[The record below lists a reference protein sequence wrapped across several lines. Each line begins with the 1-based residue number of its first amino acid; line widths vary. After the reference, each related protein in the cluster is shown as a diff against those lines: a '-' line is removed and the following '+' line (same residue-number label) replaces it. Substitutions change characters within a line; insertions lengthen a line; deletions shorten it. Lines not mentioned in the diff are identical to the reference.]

1 MMDVPSERAEEI
13 FFASLE
19 KESDEARR
27 IFIEQA
33 CSEDED
39 LLLAVKNLLTSY
51 QGGERLFDAIHATSI
66 SVVELTRTIQ
76 EQDQNAETAGA
87 PGSTDSE
94 IGKTIGPYTLLE
106 KIGEGGGGNVY
117 LAEQKLPVRRQV
129 ALKIIRLG
137 MDSRSVIS
145 RFEAE
150 QQALA
155 MMEHPNI
162 AQVFDAGT
170 TTDGRPYFVMELVHG
185 VPVTK
190 YCEQCGLDI
199 PQRLELFIQI
209 CHAIQHAHQKGI
221 IHRDIKPSNI
231 LIAEIDG
238 ATVPKVID
246 FGIAKATDGQILDD
260 GAAYTVCEQFVGTPA
275 YMSPEQAEGKE
286 ANIDVRSDIYSL
298 GVLLYE
304 LLASSPPFD
313 QKKLIRSGLEEM
325 LRTIRERDPSRP
337 SVKLGKL
344 PTEELEKISENRHL
358 HANRLLTLL
367 SGDLDWIV
375 MKALDKDRERRYRS
389 ADGFADDVQR
399 YLHHEPVIARPP
411 SRRYRFRKLVRRN
424 KVVFAAGSIVI
435 AVLLINSSVSTWL
448 LVKERMARKRAQQAE
463 AEKVT
468 IQKEAET
475 LRVSVQDQE
484 KLAKA
489 LVLFR
494 RDEKELAD
502 AILDGIPAVQASPG
516 YATMYREIGDWH
528 ALNRRW
534 NKAKARFDV
543 LVRINEFE
551 GADSTMDDSRS
562 VALLVEQN
570 YLEDY
575 ERFRESLINRYA
587 GTDSPIIAQRILREC
602 LLTPANHELMNALHQ
617 FAQVV
622 EEAFDKVGTDS
633 VKGWQAYAMAM
644 WAYRTGDYEQS
655 LHWCEQANPYNGH
668 FPTRDLSIKLI
679 QTAAL
684 YQLGQV
690 GAAKTHLN
698 SVRKEIEAFFLEK
711 PKESDRVWRGF
722 WFDHSY
728 VRIHQHEVESVI
740 EPPASQR

>member
-1 MMDVPSERAEEI
+1 MMDIPSERAEEI
-13 FFASLE
+13 FFAALE
-19 KESDEARR
+19 KESDGERG
-27 IFIEQA
+27 IFIGQA
-33 CSEDED
+33 CAGDND
-39 LLLAVKNLLTSY
+39 LFLEVEKLLASY
-51 QGGERLFDAIHATSI
+51 QGGERLFDAIHATSF
-66 SVVELTRTIQ
+66 SVVELTKTIQ
-76 EQDQNAETAGA
+76 EQGGDIGPASSPRSN
-87 PGSTDSE
+87 DSE
-94 IGKTIGPYTLLE
+94 VGKCIGPYTLLE

-117 LAEQKLPVRRQV
+117 LAEQKVPVRRQV

-137 MDSRSVIS
+137 MDSRSVIA

-185 VPVTK
+185 IPVTK
-190 YCEQCGLDI
+190 YCEQYGLDI

-231 LIAEIDG
+231 LIAELDG
-238 ATVPKVID
+238 TTAPKVID

-275 YMSPEQAEGKE
+275 YMSPEQADGKVSD
-286 ANIDVRSDIYSL
+286 IDVRSDIYSL

-304 LLASSPPFD
+304 LLASTPPFD

-337 SVKLGKL
+337 SVKLGRL
-344 PTEELEKISENRHL
+344 PAGELEKISVCRHL
-358 HANRLLTLL
+358 PAHRLLTLL

-389 ADGFADDVQR
+389 ADGLGDDVQR
-399 YLHHEPVIARPP
+399 YLNDEPVIARPP
-411 SRRYRFRKLVRRN
+411 SRRYRLRKLVRRN

-435 AVLLINSSVSTWL
+435 AVLLISSSVSTWL
-448 LVKERMARKRAQQAE
+448 LIKERITRRRAVRAE

-475 LRVSVQDQE
+475 LRLGIQDQE
-484 KLAKA
+484 KLAQA

-494 RDEKELAD
+494 RGEMDQADTVLDE
-502 AILDGIPAVQASPG
+502 ISSVQASPG

-534 NKAKARFDV
+534 AKAKARFDV

-562 VALLVEQN
+562 AALLVEQN
-570 YLEDY
+570 YREEY

-587 GTDSPIIAQRILREC
+587 GTDNPIIAQRILREC
-602 LLTPANHELMNALHQ
+602 LLIPTNHELMNALHQ

-622 EEAFDKVGTDS
+622 EEAFDKVGADP

-644 WAYRTGDYEQS
+644 WTYRSGDYEQS
-655 LHWCEQANPYNGH
+655 LYWCEQANPYNGN

-679 QTAAL
+679 QTTAL
-684 YQLGQV
+684 YQQGQID
-690 GAAKTHLN
+690 AAKTNLN

-711 PKESDRVWRGF
+711 PKETGRIWRGF

-740 EPPASQR
+740 EPPAGQK